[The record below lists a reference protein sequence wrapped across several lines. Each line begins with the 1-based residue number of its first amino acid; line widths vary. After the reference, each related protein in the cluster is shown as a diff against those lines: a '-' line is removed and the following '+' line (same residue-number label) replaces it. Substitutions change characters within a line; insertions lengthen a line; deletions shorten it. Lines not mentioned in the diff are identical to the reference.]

1 MKPLSLVSR
10 RRLMQWGLASAS
22 APVFTR
28 MLDLSAH
35 AQDVGPGTGR
45 LGVVGGRD
53 DKVLFPGQGL
63 PGGGQLEIRLVQSM
77 FTSDADE
84 LEVAQ
89 RARPY
94 DPDSWHVEWMRV
106 AEKNEKAADG
116 FAAQGFKVSANEHY
130 RRAQDFY
137 GNAAWPL
144 PDTDRRML
152 PSYKKMRE
160 MFDKAGRM
168 VRAPFERLTI
178 GFDGKQL
185 EGYFRK
191 PGGAAGRKFPAVIA
205 FQGADTMAEN
215 TIVGAAG
222 SYVARG
228 MAYVAVDFPGQGSAL
243 RLQDLHLPPDT
254 ERVLKAIIDYLET
267 RQDVDATR
275 IGVHGI
281 SMGGWGAPRAA
292 SGEKRIKAVAVAAG
306 SFDLGADLFD
316 YYPPIQDRVRWIIG
330 ARDLAD
336 ARKKLRDYTLDGR
349 ASKIECAMLIGYG
362 GDDRIMDPQG
372 AYRLYQAAVNAKR
385 DMLAGLGHP
394 QHNVKAG
401 GPRGERSASLQ
412 DWMMKALK
420 ADTDGGGTA

>member
-53 DKVLFPGQGL
+53 DKVLFPGKGL

-77 FTSDADE
+77 YTSDADE

-349 ASKIECAMLIGYG
+349 ADKIESAMLIGYG

>member
-1 MKPLSLVSR
+1 MKPWSSLSR
-10 RRLMQWGLASAS
+10 RHLIQLGFATAGAPALA
-22 APVFTR
+22 R
-28 MLDLSAH
+28 MFGIPAR
-35 AQDVGPGTGR
+35 AQDVGPAIGR
-45 LGVVGGRD
+45 PGVIGGRD
-53 DKVLFPGQGL
+53 EKVLFPGKGL

-77 FTSDADE
+77 YTSDADE

-94 DPDSWHVEWMRV
+94 DPDSWHTEWMRV
-106 AEKNEKAADG
+106 GEKNEKVADG
-116 FAAQGFKVSANEHY
+116 YAAQGFKVSAAEHY

-152 PSYKKMRE
+152 PSYQRMRD
-160 MFDKAGRM
+160 MFEKAGRM
-168 VRAPFERLTI
+168 VRPPFERITI
-178 GFDGKQL
+178 GFDGRQL

-254 ERVLKAIIDYLET
+254 ERVLKAIIDYLDT
-267 RQDVDATR
+267 RPDVDGAR

-292 SGEKRIKAVAVAAG
+292 SGEPRIKAVAVAAG

-330 ARDLAD
+330 ARDLGD
-336 ARKKLRDYTLDGR
+336 ARRKLRDYTLEGR
-349 ASKIECAMLIGYG
+349 ADRIESALLVGYG
-362 GDDRIMDPQG
+362 ADDRIMDPQG

-394 QHNVKAG
+394 QHNVRAG

-412 DWMMKALK
+412 DWMMKALR
-420 ADTDGGGTA
+420 ADTDGAATA

>member
-1 MKPLSLVSR
+1 MTRRFNR
-10 RRLMQWGLASAS
+10 RRAIEWALASAGAPALARMFGVS
-22 APVFTR
+22 AR
-28 MLDLSAH
+28 
-35 AQDVGPGTGR
+35 AQDAGRGVGTPG
-45 LGVVGGRD
+45 VIGGRNEQ
-53 DKVLFPGQGL
+53 VLFPGKGL

-77 FTSDADE
+77 YTSDADE

-94 DPDSWHVEWMRV
+94 DPDSWHTEWMRV
-106 AEKNEKAADG
+106 GEKNEKIADLY
-116 FAAQGFKVSANEHY
+116 AAQGFKVSASEHY

-144 PDTDRRML
+144 PDTDARML
-152 PSYKKMRE
+152 PAYRRMRE

-168 VRAPFERLTI
+168 VRPPFEPIVVTFE
-178 GFDGKQL
+178 GQEL

-191 PGGAAGRKFPAVIA
+191 PGGAGGRKFPTVIA

-215 TIVGAAG
+215 TIAGAAG
-222 SYVARG
+222 SFVARG
-228 MAYVAVDFPGQGSAL
+228 MAYVALDFPGQGGAL
-243 RLQDLHLPPDT
+243 RLHDRHLPADT
-254 ERVLKAIIDYLET
+254 ERVLAAIIDYLQT
-267 RQDVDATR
+267 RPEVDATR
-275 IGVHGI
+275 VGVHGI

-292 SGEKRIKAVAVAAG
+292 SGEPRIKAVCVAAG

-336 ARKKLRDYTLDGR
+336 ARKKLRDYTLAGR
-349 ASKIECAMLIGYG
+349 ADRIECALLVGYG
-362 GDDRIMDPQG
+362 ADDRIMDPQG

-394 QHNVKAG
+394 QHNVRAG
-401 GPRGERSASLQ
+401 GPRGERAASLQ

>member
-1 MKPLSLVSR
+1 MKPWSSLSR
-10 RRLMQWGLASAS
+10 RHLIQLGFATAGAPALA
-22 APVFTR
+22 R
-28 MLDLSAH
+28 MFGIPAR
-35 AQDVGPGTGR
+35 AQDVGPAIGR
-45 LGVVGGRD
+45 PGVIGGRD
-53 DKVLFPGQGL
+53 EKVLFPGKGL

-77 FTSDADE
+77 YTSDADE

-94 DPDSWHVEWMRV
+94 DPDSWHTEWMRV
-106 AEKNEKAADG
+106 GEKNERVADG
-116 FAAQGFKVSANEHY
+116 YAAQGFKVSAAEHY

-152 PSYKKMRE
+152 PSYQRMRD
-160 MFDKAGRM
+160 MFEKAGRM
-168 VRAPFERLTI
+168 VRAPFERITV

-191 PGGAAGRKFPAVIA
+191 PGGASGRKVPAVIA

-243 RLQDLHLPPDT
+243 RLHDLHLPPDT

-267 RQDVDATR
+267 RQDVDAAR

-330 ARDLAD
+330 ARDLGD
-336 ARKKLRDYTLDGR
+336 ARRKLRDYTLEGR
-349 ASKIECAMLIGYG
+349 ADRIESALLVGYG
-362 GDDRIMDPQG
+362 ADDRIMDPQG

-394 QHNVKAG
+394 QHNVRAG

-412 DWMMKALK
+412 DWMMKALR
-420 ADTDGGGTA
+420 ADTDGAATA

>member
-53 DKVLFPGQGL
+53 DKVLFPGKGL

-77 FTSDADE
+77 YTSDADE

-185 EGYFRK
+185 VGYFRK
-191 PGGAAGRKFPAVIA
+191 PGGAAGRKFRAVIA
-205 FQGADTMAEN
+205 LQGADTMAEN

-349 ASKIECAMLIGYG
+349 ADKIESAMLIGYG